1 MEFEFVLKK
10 TIIKIKVKDS
20 QSQEGDHMARLSDV
34 IEEFIKQLF
43 DESDNGILEIQR
55 NELANQF
62 GCAPS
67 QINYV
72 LMTRFNIEKGYYIE
86 SKRGGGGSIKI
97 TRVNFDE
104 NEYLNKMISDKIGSS
119 LSQSLAESYI
129 DAFLEHDFIT
139 ERESEIMKAAV
150 NDRAICAQQGER
162 DYIRASILK
171 SMLVVLV
178 S

>member
-72 LMTRFNIEKGYYIE
+72 LMTRFNIEKG
-86 SKRGGGGSIKI
+86 
-97 TRVNFDE
+97 
-104 NEYLNKMISDKIGSS
+104 
-119 LSQSLAESYI
+119 
-129 DAFLEHDFIT
+129 
-139 ERESEIMKAAV
+139 
-150 NDRAICAQQGER
+150 
-162 DYIRASILK
+162 
-171 SMLVVLV
+171 
-178 S
+178 